1 MAPLIHCTDLTKV
14 YRKGAVAVHALSGV
28 SFTIEAGEMV
38 AIMGPSGAG
47 KSTLMHI
54 LGCLDSPT
62 SGRFSLNGEEVAHK
76 SDAELATIRNAKI
89 GFTFQSFHLL
99 PRTTALENVLLPLA
113 YSNPYPADAEARAAA
128 ALEAVGLGERASH
141 TPAELSGGEQQRV
154 AIARALVTNP
164 QILLADEPT
173 GNLDSV
179 AGNEVL
185 AIFQRLN
192 AEGRTCII
200 VTHDAET
207 ARWTRRLI
215 RLKDGRIVSD
225 EPVPENERLYA
236 KVPAEDLEA
245 PCTPAP
251 S

>member
-1 MAPLIHCTDLTKV
+1 MASLIRCTDITKV

-28 SFTIEAGEMV
+28 SFSIEAGEMV
-38 AIMGPSGAG
+38 AIMGPSGSG

-54 LGCLDSPT
+54 MGCLDSPT
-62 SGRFSLNGEEVAHK
+62 SGRFSLDGEEVVHK
-76 SDAELATIRNAKI
+76 SDAELAAIRNTKI

-113 YSNPYPADAEARAAA
+113 YRTPYPADAEARARA
-128 ALEAVGLGERASH
+128 ALEAVGLGERAAH

-154 AIARALVTNP
+154 AIARALVTDP
-164 QILLADEPT
+164 PIILADEPT

-185 AIFQRLN
+185 AVFQRLN

-200 VTHDAET
+200 VTHDPET
-207 ARWTRRLI
+207 ARWTRRHI
-215 RLKDGRIVSD
+215 RLKDGRIMSD
-225 EPVPENERLYA
+225 EPVAENERLFSEGL
-236 KVPAEDLEA
+236 V
-245 PCTPAP
+245 
-251 S
+251 